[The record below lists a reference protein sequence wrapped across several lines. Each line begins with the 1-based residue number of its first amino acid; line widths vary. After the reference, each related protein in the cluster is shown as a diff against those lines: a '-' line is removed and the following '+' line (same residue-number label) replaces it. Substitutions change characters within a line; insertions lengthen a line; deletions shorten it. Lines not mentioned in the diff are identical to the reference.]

1 MANAAR
7 DAVVTLGWPIITFQ
21 FDHDIKTGCA
31 TPRHA
36 FVPQCTLFYSS
47 LVAAAMGLPVVD

>member
-7 DAVVTLGWPIITFQ
+7 DAVVTLGWPIITSQ

-47 LVAAAMGLPVVD
+47 LVAAAMWLPVVD